1 MKKLSFLVHVFR
13 AKEVLKRL
21 RREKVQEQQRLARS
35 QDEEDSEG
43 KLTVSKRVQSSLSV
57 LAQPGVSEITG
68 SIVSNSPPRYV
79 AGGGEGVASS
89 TYTSSSGH
97 EPPVELCYSE
107 CISTG
112 QRSSPAAMSKSQT
125 FATRHPANNG
135 AGSQSSQ
142 RTDAVGDITENQSP
156 VSVKQSLVSLHTST
170 ELQMCTAPEPI
181 SQPVS
186 TVPASERV
194 NLVPAPEPVSPV
206 AVCERESTVP
216 ASEPVNVVSKLMRSL
231 SELDRKELI
240 SELQLKKSASES
252 VKDNRLQP
260 PHRESTEHFDGHT
273 PTVDTPCGNSVI
285 GSGHREQPRHATT
298 STYAGRT
305 EADQTVSTPQHIESL
320 ITSDKEVT
328 AEAEQKGGM
337 NGERKEGRSL
347 VLKQRE
353 EALAEEQRAMKRLV
367 ERREEEEMVAQLSR
381 ERMSSLLSVEEIAE
395 VS

>member
-1 MKKLSFLVHVFR
+1 M
-13 AKEVLKRL
+13 LKRL
-21 RREKVQEQQRLARS
+21 RREKVQEQQRLTRS
-35 QDEEDSEG
+35 QQEEDSEG
-43 KLTVSKRVQSSLSV
+43 KLTVSKRIQSSLSV
-57 LAQPGVSEITG
+57 LSQPGVSEVTC
-68 SIVSNSPPRYV
+68 SIVSNSPPRCV

-89 TYTSSSGH
+89 TTCTSSSGH

-107 CISTG
+107 CTSTD
-112 QRSSPAAMSKSQT
+112 QRSSPAAIPKSQT
-125 FATRHPANNG
+125 FATHHPANNG
-135 AGSQSSQ
+135 AGSQ
-142 RTDAVGDITENQSP
+142 RTDALGDVPENQSP
-156 VSVKQSLVSLHTST
+156 VSVKQSLVSPQAST
-170 ELQMCTAPEPI
+170 ELQMCTAPI
-181 SQPVS
+181 SEPVS
-186 TVPASERV
+186 TVPISERV
-194 NLVPAPEPVSPV
+194 SLMPASGPVSP
-206 AVCERESTVP
+206 VP

-252 VKDNRLQP
+252 VKDNRVQP
-260 PHRESTEHFDGHT
+260 SNRESTEHLDGHT
-273 PTVDTPCGNSVI
+273 PITDTPCGNSVI

-305 EADQTVSTPQHIESL
+305 EADQTVSAPQPMESL

-328 AEAEQKGGM
+328 AKAEQKGGM
-337 NGERKEGRSL
+337 KGERKEGRSL